1 MKIPREIL
9 LAQHRATEP
18 SLDNI
23 RRTVVANELGH
34 QNSKAQSWMAS
45 FWAAFRKVPNT
56 LWRELIFPCRRIGVG
71 LAAIWMAITAIN
83 ISLGDHSTAPV
94 GKSSSPVKI
103 MAFRDRR
110 ELLNIL
116 LDDRSAPLTA
126 DPPRILSPKPRTEIT
141 ETKIA

>member
-23 RRTVVANELGH
+23 RRTVVANECHLEA
-34 QNSKAQSWMAS
+34 KAQSWTTSFGAS
-45 FWAAFRKVPNT
+45 FQEIQNT
-56 LWRELIFPCRRIGVG
+56 LWRELVFPCRRIGAG